1 MRLVP
6 SQTPLHLLGALANNS
21 EGGERPRHVQPLAV
35 RGERERG
42 KEAGRGKRE
51 AAGTNRKH
59 RWRGIRVHAPRIAG
73 TCHRRRMPTARGGQ
87 GGTTEGAAGRP
98 TLGASCCARLL
109 PSLCLLLSLRP
120 AGGPIM
126 LAPPSARTSCWH
138 HALRARARTEAG
150 GRSTRGMSTR
160 GKSTC
165 ERVVSQHTPGRCQPA
180 SFAASL
186 CRTHRRP

>member
-1 MRLVP
+1 
-6 SQTPLHLLGALANNS
+6 
-21 EGGERPRHVQPLAV
+21 
-35 RGERERG
+35 
-42 KEAGRGKRE
+42 
-51 AAGTNRKH
+51 
-59 RWRGIRVHAPRIAG
+59 VHAPRIAG

-165 ERVVSQHTPGRCQPA
+165 ERVAALRIPRGHVSRLLLQPVYVGRTDVLDIGYRPSYA
-180 SFAASL
+180 
-186 CRTHRRP
+186 CRQAPVRQCAKGCARRGGGGRGVGQRHGWVHGHGGAVLGKS